1 MLLSQT
7 DIIINLVYDIL
18 NQYIM
23 HVHIAT
29 MGLTK
34 GGVVKG
40 YKAIASIDRIY
51 IIHGDKR
58 EICDAVN
65 EVMGELRAL
74 GCECLD
80 RTISGFDLQE
90 VVDAVCEI
98 YNREY
103 SKGTRFSINITGGTN
118 VMSAGAATGAM
129 ITGIPM
135 YYVMFPQDGS
145 ELSLEEAIRSV
156 PTPKIPNV
164 SALNGS
170 QKKILAYLR
179 DSTTEEDHLS
189 NKAISMG
196 TGISEVMV
204 GRNISN
210 LETEG
215 LVVTERRKSGDS
227 RYKVVRLTREGR
239 MVAKWLMDLD
249 RPS

>member
-1 MLLSQT
+1 
-7 DIIINLVYDIL
+7 
-18 NQYIM
+18 M

-34 GGVVKG
+34 GGVIKG
-40 YKAIASIDRIY
+40 YKAIAGIDKVY
-51 IIHGDKR
+51 LIHGDR
-58 EICDAVN
+58 GDICKVVD
-65 EVMGELRAL
+65 EVMAELGAL
-74 GCECLD
+74 GCECCD
-80 RTISGFDLQE
+80 RKVSSFDLQE

-135 YYVMFPQDGS
+135 YYVMFPQDGP
-145 ELSLEEAIRSV
+145 ELSLDEAIRSV

-164 SALNGS
+164 SALNSS

-189 NKAISMG
+189 NKAISEG
-196 TGISEVMV
+196 TDISEVMV
-204 GRNISN
+204 GRNITY

-239 MVAKWLMDLD
+239 MVAKWLMDLY
-249 RPS
+249 RFFNAAFRLEITISS